1 MTPMRFVPSLAI
13 LAVAAG
19 VSAQTIEERAAQVR
33 QSLEDRAA
41 DVRRTMES
49 PAPVEAAIDRGT
61 RVVQPPAAAPQTS
74 AVAPPAESMP
84 SGQVAVPVS
93 PEVNERMNRLL
104 TRSTPGLRVDQTDAG
119 GAGVTDPSGV
129 PRPGA
134 PGNFG
139 SVGLREF
146 PPGVLVIRG
155 ANGGQGTG
163 VSNLVTGRGTTPAAA
178 P

>member
-1 MTPMRFVPSLAI
+1 MMPMRFVPALAI

-19 VSAQTIEERAAQVR
+19 VSAQTLEERAAQVR
-33 QSLEDRAA
+33 QSLEDRTANVGRA
-41 DVRRTMES
+41 MES
-49 PAPVEAAIDRGT
+49 PAPVEASIDRGT
-61 RVVQPPAAAPQTS
+61 RVVQPPAAPQTS
-74 AVAPPAESMP
+74 AVTPPTESTL
-84 SGQVAVPVS
+84 SGQGAVPVS

-104 TRSTPGLRVDQTDAG
+104 MRSTPGLRVDQTDAG
-119 GAGVTDPSGV
+119 RAGVADPSGV

-139 SVGLREF
+139 TVGLREF

-163 VSNLVTGRGTTPAAA
+163 VSNLVTGGGTTPA
-178 P
+178 PSP

>member
-1 MTPMRFVPSLAI
+1 MTPMRIVPALAI

-19 VSAQTIEERAAQVR
+19 ASAQTIEERAAQVR

-49 PAPVEAAIDRGT
+49 PAPVETSVDRGT
-61 RVVQPPAAAPQTS
+61 RVVQPPAAPPQSS
-74 AVAPPAESMP
+74 AVTPSTGSTP

-104 TRSTPGLRVDQTDAG
+104 TRSTPGLRVDQTDSG
-119 GAGVTDPSGV
+119 GAGVTDPSGA
-129 PRPGA
+129 PRPGM

-139 SVGLREF
+139 TVGLRDF

-155 ANGGQGTG
+155 VNGGQGTG
-163 VSNLVTGRGTTPAAA
+163 VSNLVTGGGTTPAAA